1 MTLLCQNWCNNDIAV
16 FSGAEMGSKLKYL
29 AIILAAIYELKIV
42 KIPKN
47 KWGLHQDKNICEIIV
62 STGSTLMTSLAGS
75 VRTTTWL

>member
-42 KIPKN
+42 KNAEK
-47 KWGLHQDKNICEIIV
+47 
-62 STGSTLMTSLAGS
+62 
-75 VRTTTWL
+75 